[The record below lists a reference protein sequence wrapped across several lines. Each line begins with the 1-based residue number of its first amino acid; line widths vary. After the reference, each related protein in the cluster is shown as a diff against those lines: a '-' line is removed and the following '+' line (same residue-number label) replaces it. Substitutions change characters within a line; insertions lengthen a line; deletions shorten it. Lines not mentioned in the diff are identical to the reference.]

1 MNSFFDPQADTTVHA
16 PDGKVFAY
24 GPRITRGGTSG
35 EPEYT
40 ESPRPGE
47 TPDHWEVR
55 WVDYYDNAGHY
66 IDGWIA
72 DCAVEAH
79 AKLLAEALTQ

>member
-1 MNSFFDPQADTTVHA
+1 MNSFFDPRADTTVHA

-24 GPRITRGGTSG
+24 GPRITREGTFG
-35 EPEYT
+35 KPEYT
-40 ESPRPGE
+40 EPPKPGE

-55 WVDYYDNAGHY
+55 WVDYHDNAGHY

-79 AKLLAEALTQ
+79 AKLLTEALTQ

>member
-1 MNSFFDPQADTTVHA
+1 RQSIPQTAR
-16 PDGKVFAY
+16 VFAY
-24 GPRITRGGTSG
+24 GPRITRGGTFG
-35 EPEYT
+35 ATEYT
-40 ESPRPGE
+40 EPPKPGE

-55 WVDYYDNAGHY
+55 WVDYHDNAGHY

-79 AKLLAEALTQ
+79 AKLLTEMLTKPA